1 MKSQSGST
9 RQAVYFSL
17 YNHLRNTDFPV
28 WYSTA
33 RNSGFRSGREN
44 PKGGGQ
50 MAQFRDIRTARAG
63 IRKIAGRNLRKFVA
77 FAEGE

>member
-1 MKSQSGST
+1 
-9 RQAVYFSL
+9 
-17 YNHLRNTDFPV
+17 
-28 WYSTA
+28 
-33 RNSGFRSGREN
+33 
-44 PKGGGQ
+44 